1 MTEAAA
7 VPSAAPVAAEPP
19 VTGSAIG
26 EPGWQRLHPATL
38 LLAIVRLGP
47 RSINFLP
54 ALAAIGIAGKWIYV
68 VPALGL
74 FLLVSLVFAW
84 LAWARFRFLVGAD
97 EIAIESGIFARQHRT
112 LPFYRIQDVSIK
124 QGLVARAPAIPEGGD
139 WKDVV

>member
-1 MTEAAA
+1 MTEAAP

-47 RSINFLP
+47 RSIHFLP

-84 LAWARFRFLVGAD
+84 LAWARFRFLVGSA
-97 EIAIESGIFARQHRT
+97 EIAVASDTFARQT
-112 LPFYRIQDVSIK
+112 PNLPFWT
-124 QGLVARAPAIPEGGD
+124 G
-139 WKDVV
+139 